1 MELEQLKQLQ
11 KELASGPLFA
21 GDEQQKRSELAQL
34 PQIIED
40 AKSKLGGLNSRMEEI
55 ASTARRL
62 IQDSVNKQID
72 ASLANFKLR
81 LQQLSVQQQQFIV
94 GTYREQTVETTRRHS

>member
-1 MELEQLKQLQ
+1 
-11 KELASGPLFA
+11 
-21 GDEQQKRSELAQL
+21 
-34 PQIIED
+34 
-40 AKSKLGGLNSRMEEI
+40 MEEI
-55 ASTARRL
+55 SATARKL

-94 GTYREQTVETTRRHS
+94 WYIQRANSRNSQTSN